1 MGKDN
6 SYEILEIRRMER
18 WMRAKGLKREDE
30 IGMLMM
36 NLTKAMISNLDGY
49 IISMFSLYFIQET
62 PVSCLFHRLGG
73 FDLEMIWVLQ
83 SQIINETIS
92 GQKSTFWKVPVYIV
106 DRHDHSRLSSL
117 FKLKAW
123 LYTWYDMVVW
133 FTLVGILYFQWFD
146 ASRHSQH

>member
-1 MGKDN
+1 
-6 SYEILEIRRMER
+6 
-18 WMRAKGLKREDE
+18 MRAKGLKREDE

-92 GQKSTFWKVPVYIV
+92 GQKSTF
-106 DRHDHSRLSSL
+106 
-117 FKLKAW
+117 
-123 LYTWYDMVVW
+123 
-133 FTLVGILYFQWFD
+133 
-146 ASRHSQH
+146 